1 MSYTSCPVVSPI
13 YAVCHSS
20 LCQACGAL
28 EVSWLCVGSRVLLAG
43 GEAGVL
49 LGHTSGSF
57 AVEVDTR
64 EHPDRAW

>member
-1 MSYTSCPVVSPI
+1 MRCD
-13 YAVCHSS
+13 SS

-43 GEAGVL
+43 GQAGVL

-57 AVEVDTR
+57 AVEVATR